1 MFTTMAPPANEA
13 TLLLQRIQGG
23 DPAAKDELLG
33 LLYNELRGL
42 AGSLLARERKDHT
55 LQPTELVHEVWLRTL
70 GDKSAHAFDGSAHF
84 LASIA
89 KAMRHVLVD
98 HARARASLKRGEGQ
112 ANLGLD
118 AVLDSFHGQS
128 LDVVELS
135 DALEWL
141 QGRDPEL
148 ARLVELRYFAG
159 LSIPETATVL
169 GVSASTVERSW
180 RIGRMWLRRAL
191 PG

>member
-1 MFTTMAPPANEA
+1 MARPENEA

-23 DPAAKDELLG
+23 DSGAKNELLE
-33 LLYNELRGL
+33 LLYNQLRGL
-42 AGSLLARERKDHT
+42 AGNLLSRERKGHT
-55 LQPTELVHEVWLRTL
+55 LQPTELVHEVWMRTL
-70 GDKSAHAFDGSAHF
+70 GERDTHSFEGSAHF
-84 LASIA
+84 LGSIA

-112 ANLGLD
+112 AYVGLD
-118 AVLDSFHGQS
+118 AVLDSFQDQS

-141 QGRDPEL
+141 QERDTDL

-159 LSIPETATVL
+159 LSIPETASAL
-169 GVSASTVERSW
+169 GVSPSTVERSW
-180 RIGRMWLRRAL
+180 RIGRMWLRKAL

>member
-1 MFTTMAPPANEA
+1 MALPTNEA
-13 TLLLQRIQGG
+13 TLLLQRIHGG
-23 DPAAKDELLG
+23 DPAAKDELLQ
-33 LLYNELRGL
+33 LLYRELRGL
-42 AGSLLARERKDHT
+42 AGALLARERKNHT

-70 GDKSAHAFDGSAHF
+70 GDRAVPTFEGSAHF

-98 HARARASLKRGEGQ
+98 HARARASLKRGGGQ

-118 AVLDSFHGQS
+118 AVLDSFDGQS

-141 QGRDPEL
+141 QARDPEL
-148 ARLVELRYFAG
+148 ARIVELRYFAG
-159 LSIPETATVL
+159 LSIPETATAL
-169 GVSASTVERSW
+169 GVSPSTVERSW
-180 RIGRMWLRRAL
+180 RIGRMWLRKAL
-191 PG
+191 SS